1 MRISMRTKSWPRAV
15 SLLVVSL
22 SLVQCNGDTT
32 EVVCLDDLSTTDA
45 GRKVQAFVDTSN
57 ALINAARDIDN
68 QMLNVCR
75 GMAAD
80 LGIPA
85 SQLEPDVRNMK
96 SPGAA
101 TDAACLRVRTEI
113 DKIVHD
119 NLAAN
124 ARLAL
129 VYTPPVCTID
139 AAAKLTCLQKCDP
152 VMVKVTHL
160 ECTPG
165 HAYGTCMAS
174 CMGTCTGSC
183 MGSCAGSCTGTC
195 SGTCNGA
202 CNGACTGTCSAKNA
216 DGSCYGAC
224 TGTCTG
230 TCDGTCTGSC
240 SASCNGSCDAT
251 CMGTC
256 QGNCSVWVMPPQ
268 CTEVEEVVTVQ
279 DCKTT
284 CDARAKFDAT
294 CTEPSLTVTY
304 GYGATTAQKASLDR
318 LVVALR
324 NNYSTMLAAGYRAA
338 VVVKDAA
345 YGYADALTGVQA
357 TARQVGLGA
366 GACVVEAISAAGAAA
381 ERVRVS
387 VNVSVTFT
395 ATVSAMGGVAAP

>member
-1 MRISMRTKSWPRAV
+1 MRTTNLLRVIPLLAV
-15 SLLVVSL
+15 SLTLA
-22 SLVQCNGDTT
+22 QCNGDTT
-32 EVVCLDDLSTTDA
+32 EVVCIDDLSTTDA

-57 ALINAARDIDN
+57 ALITAGRDIDS
-68 QMLNVCR
+68 QMLNICR
-75 GMAAD
+75 AMAAD

-85 SQLEPDVRNMK
+85 AQLDPDVRNMD

-101 TDAACLRVRTEI
+101 TDAACRRVRTEI

-129 VYTPPVCTID
+129 VYTPPVCTVD

-174 CMGTCTGSC
+174 CMGRCTGSC
-183 MGSCAGSCTGTC
+183 AGGCSGACTGTC
-195 SGTCNGA
+195 SGTCTGS
-202 CNGACTGTCSAKNA
+202 CNGTCTGTCAAKNA

-224 TGTCTG
+224 AGTCMG
-230 TCDGTCTGSC
+230 TCDGSCTGSC
-240 SASCNGSCDAT
+240 SASCNGSCNAG

-256 QGNCSVWVMPPQ
+256 EGDCSVWVTPPQ

-294 CTEPSLTVTY
+294 CTEPSLTVSY
-304 GYGATTAQKASLDR
+304 GYSGNTAQKAALDR
-318 LVVALR
+318 LVAALR
-324 NNYSTMLAAGYRAA
+324 NNYAELLAVGYRAS

-345 YGYADALTGVQA
+345 YGYADSLRNVES
-357 TARQVGLGA
+357 TARQVGFGA

-387 VNVSVTFT
+387 VSVSVTFS
-395 ATVSAMGGVAAP
+395 ASVSAMGGVAAQ